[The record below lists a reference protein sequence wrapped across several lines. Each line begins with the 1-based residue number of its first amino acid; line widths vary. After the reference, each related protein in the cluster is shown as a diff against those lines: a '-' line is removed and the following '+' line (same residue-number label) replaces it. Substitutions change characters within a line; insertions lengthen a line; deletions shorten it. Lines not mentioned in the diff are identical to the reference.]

1 MRATAIIAAA
11 AITVLLSAAPGDYT
25 RAAEIVLAG
34 ELQCRAPVVTL
45 GQIAEV
51 LGADDRTN
59 QDLAAVELFP
69 APAEGR
75 QRFVRVR
82 EIQDI
87 LLRRGVNIVQHR
99 FSGASQVA
107 LSSTGRVEQVVYEKP
122 LLASALRSSNRRVG
136 DAILDHLRSVAA
148 DTKSWNVEVTL
159 SPEQAR
165 CLQGPVRNLTAAGGA
180 APWSGTQQFLITAA
194 QNDGQPLQMQVEAQV
209 SLPPSV
215 VVAVRAIPRD
225 TIITAADLVLNSE
238 VPHSGALESFTGI
251 EDVVGRQAAR
261 TIAAGA
267 IVDRQSIRQPLLVRR
282 NEIVTV
288 TARAAGVRV
297 STDARARSE
306 GSLGDLIQVE
316 SLQDR
321 KSYYARVCGSREA
334 EVFSPTV
341 RARQTSRPAASARQS
356 AASGE
361 KPRIQLS
368 QPGSARNNNL
378 HRIETGS
385 WK

>member
-1 MRATAIIAAA
+1 MRATVIATLT
-11 AITVLLSAAPGDYT
+11 AITTLFSGACDYIC
-25 RAAEIVLAG
+25 ASEIVLSS
-34 ELQCRAPVVTL
+34 EHQCREPVVTL

-51 LGADDRTN
+51 LSADSQTN
-59 QDLAAVELFP
+59 KELAAIELFP

-75 QRFVRVR
+75 KRFVSVR

-87 LLRRGVNIVQHR
+87 LLRRGVNIAQHR

-107 LSSTGRVEQVVYEKP
+107 ISRAGRVEQVAYEKP
-122 LLASALRSSNRRVG
+122 LFASALRSANRRVS
-136 DAILDHLRSVAA
+136 DAILDHLRSVVS
-148 DTKSWNVEVTL
+148 DTKSWNVDVTL

-165 CLQGPVRNLTAAGGA
+165 CLQGPVRDLTAAGGS
-180 APWSGTQQFLITAA
+180 APWNGTQRFLITAA

-209 SLPPSV
+209 SLPPNV
-215 VVAVRAIPRD
+215 VVANRAIPRD
-225 TIITAADLVLNSE
+225 TIITAADLTLNSE
-238 VPHSGALESFTGI
+238 VARTDVVESFNRI

-267 IVDRQSIRQPLLVRR
+267 VVDSQSIRQPLLVRR

-288 TARAAGVRV
+288 TARAAGIRV

-316 SLQDR
+316 SLHDR
-321 KSYYARVCGSREA
+321 QSYYARVCGSREA

-341 RARQTSRPAASARQS
+341 SARQS
-356 AASGE
+356 SRPSASIRQPDTGGTN
-361 KPRIQLS
+361 PRIQLR
-368 QPGSARNNNL
+368 QPGSARNNKL
-378 HRIETGS
+378 HRIETGN